1 MKIFSFIVFFL
12 ILISC
17 RKNPESATMEYAL
30 KNVLHYQDTLI
41 LKSRFEDCG
50 EWGGHEEE
58 MKVYRSGKEIILNYI
73 RYSVNCSE
81 RNGSGSIIQHKESSD
96 RLYLSDSQNRAVMD
110 YVTALMKL
118 KFMQQPVGNSGNR
131 FSVENTAGDLH
142 LSCYGSSDVLLENYN
157 ILMEE
162 LHFDKVEIH
171 QR

>member
-1 MKIFSFIVFFL
+1 MKLLFSIILLIF
-12 ILISC
+12 LISC
-17 RKNPESATMEYAL
+17 YEDSRQKYTNYAF

-41 LKSRFEDCG
+41 FKSRFEDCG

-58 MKVYRSGKEIILNYI
+58 MKIYRSGKEIILHYI

-81 RNGSGSIIQHKESSD
+81 RNGSGSIIQHKKSSD

-110 YVTALMKL
+110 YMTALMKL

-131 FSVENTAGDLH
+131 FSVENTAGDLR
-142 LSCYGSSDVLLENYN
+142 LSCYGSSNVLLDNYN
-157 ILMEE
+157 ILMEQ